1 MQRTRERIASPMDT
15 TTSGLQARFGALSGL
30 GLLVLRGVVGVVM
43 AYHGWEK
50 VTGGVENFAGFLE
63 SLSVPF
69 PGLMA
74 YVVTGLE
81 LGGGILLA
89 VGLLT
94 RLWGLLIA
102 IEMVFTTILVKVDL
116 GLIAPE
122 TAGAELDLLILAGC
136 LMLVLIGPGAISL
149 DRALGLERS
158 ATVRV

>member
-1 MQRTRERIASPMDT
+1 MQRTRERIASPVDT
-15 TTSGLQARFGALSGL
+15 TMSGLQSRFGAMASF
-30 GLLVLRGVVGVVM
+30 GLLLLRAVVGVVM
-43 AYHGWEK
+43 AYHGWQK
-50 VTGGVENFAGFLE
+50 IVGGVENFAGFLE

-89 VGLLT
+89 VGVLT
-94 RLWGLLIA
+94 RLWALLIA

-122 TAGAELDLLILAGC
+122 TAGAELDLLIFAGC
-136 LMLVLIGPGAISL
+136 LLLVFMGPGRISL
-149 DRALGLERS
+149 DRPLGLERS